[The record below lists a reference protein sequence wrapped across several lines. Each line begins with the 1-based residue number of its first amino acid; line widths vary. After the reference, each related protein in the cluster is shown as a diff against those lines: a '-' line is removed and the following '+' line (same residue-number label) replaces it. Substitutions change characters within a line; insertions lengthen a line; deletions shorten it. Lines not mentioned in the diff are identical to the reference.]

1 MDEELHL
8 TGSVEAQQ
16 AVIGSMLIDE
26 KCIGLVMSSLSAN
39 DFTDGPC
46 RTAYI
51 GIKRQFVEGKP
62 VDFVT
67 LLNTVGGGSRY
78 AGWLREVMELTP
90 TAANVAAYIEKVL
103 ENAEV
108 CRLREIGAKM
118 AETGDLDG
126 LHALVRKANAATSA
140 ASRVSRMTARELAED
155 FLRRMT
161 DQRKP
166 EYLPWG
172 IPAADQK
179 VYAEL
184 GDLCLLGGYASA
196 GKTLL
201 SLQMALAQAKR
212 YRVGYYTLE
221 TRPEKMADRMFAH
234 LAKLPMTA
242 IKRREI
248 TEGDLRRA
256 ADAADLFTKTCPID
270 FVRAAGLSVEDIA
283 ADAIAHRYQVIYV
296 DYLQLIEVPGIRAG
310 DRYGAVTAVSRGLKL
325 FAQSHNV
332 AVVALAQLS
341 RPQPAGGKNG
351 QALIPPSMHSFRE
364 SGQIE
369 QDADVAFL
377 LWAKDENDNNSKRR
391 FKLGKNK
398 EGEKFL
404 RCLAFDGDT
413 QTMVETE
420 DDDDDDTP
428 PSKSNSVAAHYSEVG
443 KAVKQR
449 NRAAAKV
456 PGFTELP
463 EDSDCPFPARAPS

>member
-8 TGSVEAQQ
+8 TGAVEAQQ
-16 AVIGSMLIDE
+16 SVIGSMLIDDR
-26 KCIGLVMSSLSAN
+26 CVGVVMSSLTAE

-46 RTAYI
+46 RTAFRA
-51 GIKRQFVEGKP
+51 IKKQFVAGRP
-62 VDFVT
+62 VDPIA
-67 LLNTVGGGSRY
+67 LLDAVGGGSRY
-78 AGWLREVMELTP
+78 TQWIKEVMELTP
-90 TAANVAAYIEKVL
+90 TAANVEYYAGIVRKSAAL
-103 ENAEV
+103 
-108 CRLREIGAKM
+108 CRLRELADKLVRC
-118 AETGDLDG
+118 GDLEAAT
-126 LHALVRKANAATSA
+126 ALVREMSAATSA

-161 DQRKP
+161 DQKKP

-234 LAKLPMTA
+234 LAKLPMAA

-248 TEGDLRRA
+248 TESDLRRA
-256 ADAADLFTKTCPID
+256 ADAADLFTRTHPID

-296 DYLQLIEVPGIRAG
+296 DYLQLIEAPGIRPG
-310 DRYGAVTAVSRGLKL
+310 DRYGAVTAVSRALKL
-325 FAQSHNV
+325 FAQSHNI

-341 RPQPAGGKNG
+341 RPQPAGGKNR

-377 LWAKDENDNNSKRR
+377 LWAKDENNNNSKRR
-391 FKLGKNK
+391 LKLGKNK

-413 QTMVETE
+413 QTMVETV
-420 DDDDDDTP
+420 DDDDEDTP

>member
-1 MDEELHL
+1 MDEELRL
-8 TGSVEAQQ
+8 TGAVEAQQ
-16 AVIGSMLIDE
+16 SVIGSMLIDDR
-26 KCIGLVMSSLSAN
+26 CVGVVMSSLTAE

-46 RTAYI
+46 RTAFRA
-51 GIKRQFVEGKP
+51 IKKQFVADRP
-62 VDFVT
+62 VDPIA
-67 LLNTVGGGSRY
+67 LLDAVGGGDRY
-78 AGWLREVMELTP
+78 VQWIKEVMEITP
-90 TAANVAAYIEKVL
+90 TAANVEYYAGIVRKSAAL
-103 ENAEV
+103 
-108 CRLREIGAKM
+108 CRLRELAGNVVQC
-118 AETGDLDG
+118 GDLETAS
-126 LHALVRKANAATSA
+126 ALVREMSAATSA

-155 FLRRMT
+155 FLRRLT
-161 DQRKP
+161 DQKKP

-377 LWAKDENDNNSKRR
+377 LWAEDDNDNRSRR
-391 FKLGKNK
+391 SFKLGKNK

-404 RCLAFDGDT
+404 RHLDFDGST
-413 QTMVETE
+413 QTMAEVEE
-420 DDDDDDTP
+420 
-428 PSKSNSVAAHYSEVG
+428 SERSAVAAHYSEVG

-449 NRAAAKV
+449 NRAAAQV